1 MRGVERAIGVS
12 RHTLATWIKKKV
24 ALSPT
29 IEETLL
35 SVQPGDVLELD
46 EVWSFIQKCANK
58 RWLWTAICRRT
69 RQIVAAVG
77 GGTTLFI
84 SVWGV
89 MSAKPSRFPNL
100 TFGIRLQPR
109 YLLLL
114 TTHHVLIDHYLFA
127 ILNAIG
133 TKYRITFEN

>member
-1 MRGVERAIGVS
+1 MD
-12 RHTLATWIKKKV
+12 KKKV

-89 MSAKPSRFPNL
+89 MSAKPSRFSNL

-109 YLLLL
+109 CLLLL